1 MSVQASSVGA
11 VVTGFAVVV
20 GYLAFFWRTFKQNPG
35 NRLIE
40 CGTLTLIAFMAM
52 VGFISIPGLSVHLPD
67 WVFILWILLVLLLC
81 FSTLF
86 FAAQRIWR
94 APTRMNR
101 KQRHE

>member
-1 MSVQASSVGA
+1 
-11 VVTGFAVVV
+11 
-20 GYLAFFWRTFKQNPG
+20 L
-35 NRLIE
+35 L
-40 CGTLTLIAFMAM
+40 
-52 VGFISIPGLSVHLPD
+52 VHLPD

-94 APTRMNR
+94 TPTRMNR

>member
-1 MSVQASSVGA
+1 
-11 VVTGFAVVV
+11 
-20 GYLAFFWRTFKQNPG
+20 
-35 NRLIE
+35 
-40 CGTLTLIAFMAM
+40 MAM
-52 VGFISIPGLSVHLPD
+52 VGFISIPGLLVHLPD